1 MTGVRQPVHDLGAEA
16 AVLSSALLSRAALVE
31 VRAVLPA
38 PEAFYSD
45 ANRRIWQAA
54 CAIDDAGEVADLVT
68 VAGELQRAGRLE
80 QVGGAGYLAQIS
92 DATPAVAHVEAHARI
107 VLDLWRQRRMV
118 AECQRI
124 AAEGQ
129 VGDLGSPV
137 GEWLASAAGAVAA
150 VADDSG
156 SRDTLVTA
164 REAVDTTWPVVSARA
179 NDDATPPGI
188 PTGFRDLDRRLGGGL
203 RRGCQYCLAGETGT
217 GKTGLALGIALNVAA
232 RGEAVAIAS
241 AEMPTEQL
249 TIRALANR
257 ANLDNGELERGE
269 LTRKGWNAAG
279 EAAKWFGSLPLCID
293 DRPAQTIVSIR
304 TMARRAAA
312 KLGKRLG
319 LLVVD
324 YIQIL
329 RGERRGRSDSREQE
343 VAELSKGLM
352 WLAKELDCAVLTLS
366 QLNREAAKRGEPPKL
381 HDLRDSGAIEQDN
394 FGVLFVW
401 NRGAREDMGEN
412 KTTDCEVILAKHRQG
427 GACGSVPMRFHG
439 PSTRFFEVALE
450 PDGFENDFD
459 GRY

>member
-16 AVLSSALLSRAALVE
+16 AVLSAAMLSRGALVE

-38 PEAFYSD
+38 PEAFYAD
-45 ANRRIWQAA
+45 AHRRVWQAL
-54 CAIDDAGEVADLVT
+54 CAVDDAGDVADLVT
-68 VAGELQRAGRLE
+68 VAGELQRSGRLE
-80 QVGGAGYLAQIS
+80 SVGGAAYLAQLA
-92 DATPAVAHVEAHARI
+92 DATPAVAHAETHARL

-129 VGDLGSPV
+129 QSDVGPV
-137 GEWLASAAGAVAA
+137 AEWLAGAAGAVAT
-150 VADDSG
+150 VADESG
-156 SRDTLVTA
+156 SRETLVTA
-164 REAVDTTWPVVSARA
+164 SEAVAVTWPVLSARA
-179 NDDATPPGI
+179 NDDALPPGI
-188 PTGFRDLDRRLGGGL
+188 PTGYRDLDRRLGGGL

-249 TIRALANR
+249 TIRALSNR
-257 ANLDNGELERGE
+257 ASLDNGALERGD
-269 LTRKGWNAAG
+269 LTREGWTAAG
-279 EAAKWFGSLPLCID
+279 EAAQWFKALPICID
-293 DRPAQTIVSIR
+293 DRPAQTIVAIR
-304 TMARRAAA
+304 TMARRASA
-312 KLGKRLG
+312 KLGKRIG

-329 RGERRGRSDSREQE
+329 RGERRGRGDSREQE

-366 QLNREAAKRGEPPKL
+366 QLNREAAKRNEPPKL

-401 NRGAREDMGEN
+401 NRGAREDNGTG
-412 KTTDCEVILAKHRQG
+412 TTDCEIILAKHRQG
-427 GACGSVPMRFHG
+427 GACGPVSMKFHG
-439 PSTRFFEVALE
+439 PSTRFFEVAQA
-450 PDGFENDFD
+450 PDGYEDDFND

>member
-16 AVLSSALLSRAALVE
+16 AVLSSAMLSRDALVE
-31 VRAVLPA
+31 VRSVLPA
-38 PEAFYSD
+38 PEAFYAD
-45 ANRRIWQAA
+45 AHRRVWQAV
-54 CAIDDAGEVADLVT
+54 CAIDDAGDVADVVT

-80 QVGGAGYLAQIS
+80 SVGGAAYLAQLA
-92 DATPAVAHVEAHARI
+92 DATPAVAHVEAHARL

-129 VGDLGSPV
+129 QSDIGVPV
-137 GEWLASAAGAVAA
+137 GEWLASAAGAVAS
-150 VADDSG
+150 VADASG

-164 REAVDTTWPVVSARA
+164 REAVDATWPIVSARA
-179 NDDATPPGI
+179 NDDAPPPGI
-188 PTGFRDLDRRLGGGL
+188 PTGYRDLDKRLGGGL

-249 TIRALANR
+249 TIRAISNR
-257 ANLDNGELERGE
+257 AALDNGAIERGD
-269 LTRKGWNAAG
+269 LTREGWTAAG
-279 EAAKWFGSLPLCID
+279 EAAQWFAELPLCVD

-329 RGERRGRSDSREQE
+329 RGERRGRGDSRGQA
-343 VAELSKGLM
+343 VAEPSKGLM
-352 WLAKELDCAVLTLS
+352 WLAEELDCAVLTLS

-394 FGVLFVW
+394 FGVMFVW
-401 NRGAREDMGEN
+401 NRGAREELGAS
-412 KTTDCEVILAKHRQG
+412 KTTDCEIILAKHRQG

-439 PSTRFFEVALE
+439 PSTRFFEVATA
-450 PDGFENDFD
+450 PDGFESDFD